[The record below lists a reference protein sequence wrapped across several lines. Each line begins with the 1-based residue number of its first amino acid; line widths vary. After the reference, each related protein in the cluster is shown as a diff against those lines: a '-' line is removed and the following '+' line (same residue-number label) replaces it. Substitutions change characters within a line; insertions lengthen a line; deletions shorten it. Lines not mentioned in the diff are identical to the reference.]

1 MARIGIAIHRFR
13 EDAVSVGVAVAA
25 WAAGHGHT
33 CVSSEADQPILAGAA
48 GTVHIESDDFL
59 TDIDVLVSAG
69 GDGTMLRAVR
79 SLEGR
84 PVPVIG
90 VNVGVLGY
98 LASVEKDDAVEA
110 LSKFLSG
117 TPEKDFWVDSRMLLR
132 LQAWSDGSFLGE
144 HRALNE
150 IVIDKRESGHTVRL
164 SMEIDGVPFTT
175 YAADGVIVASPT
187 GSTAYSM
194 SARGPIVS
202 PRTRAL
208 LVTPVSPHM
217 LFDRSLVLDP
227 SERVR
232 MEVLGHRAVNVA
244 ADGQHA
250 HTLRP
255 GDVVEIDAAPE
266 TARFV
271 RFEAAR
277 FHQVLKSKFGLADR

>member
-13 EDAVSVGVAVAA
+13 EDAVRVGANVAEWARDNGHSCVASEGDRLILEGVA
-25 WAAGHGHT
+25 
-33 CVSSEADQPILAGAA
+33 ADAPIDA
-48 GTVHIESDDFL
+48 DDFL
-59 TDIDVLVSAG
+59 EGIDVLVSAG
-69 GDGTMLRAVR
+69 GDGTMLRSVR
-79 SLEGR
+79 SLDGR

-90 VNVGVLGY
+90 VNAGVLGY
-98 LASVEKDDAVEA
+98 LASVERESAVEA
-110 LSKFLSG
+110 LSRFLG
-117 TPEKDFWVDSRMLLR
+117 GKQDVDFWVDDRMLLR
-132 LQAWSDGSFLGE
+132 LRAWSSGSFLGE

-150 IVIDKRESGHTVRL
+150 IVVDKTESGHTVRL
-164 SMEIDGVPFTT
+164 AMGIDGVPFTT

-227 SERVR
+227 SESVR
-232 MEVLGHRAVNVA
+232 IEVLGHRTVSVS
-244 ADGQHA
+244 ADGQLA
-250 HTLRP
+250 HTLAP
-255 GDVVEIDAAPE
+255 GDVVEVDAAPE
-266 TARFV
+266 SARFV

-277 FHQVLKSKFGLADR
+277 FHQVLKTKFGLADR